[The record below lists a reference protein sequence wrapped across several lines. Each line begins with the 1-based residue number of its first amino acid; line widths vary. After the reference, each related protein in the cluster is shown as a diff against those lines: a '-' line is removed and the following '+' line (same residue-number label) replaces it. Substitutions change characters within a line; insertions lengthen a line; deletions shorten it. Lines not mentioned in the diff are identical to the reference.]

1 MKTIHLIL
9 VCILALARTSLG
21 QDIHLSEEKE
31 GAQIRLICTSTV
43 PAAQPLFVLQYKQT
57 QHILDTA
64 ELNLLDPKEI
74 KELTIL
80 KNSEELDQY
89 GKKAEHG
96 VVLIKVDKSTMN
108 MFLRKEEQD

>member
-1 MKTIHLIL
+1 MKTIHLFL

-43 PAAQPLFVLQYKQT
+43 PTGQPLFVLQYKQT

-64 ELNLLDPKEI
+64 ELKLLDPKENKGTDYF
-74 KELTIL
+74 KE
-80 KNSEELDQY
+80 
-89 GKKAEHG
+89 
-96 VVLIKVDKSTMN
+96 
-108 MFLRKEEQD
+108 